1 LKKKHTTKERAS
13 SSSSSL
19 CTSIASN
26 VLGND
31 FVWQKRTQLERGE
44 NQIVHD
50 TKLHA
55 HTFNLPAFY
64 INFFSG
70 VCILVKGKFG
80 IKWSRRRRKEGR
92 GEMGHNVSMHAG
104 GSKSGGV
111 HLREEQFSGVALI
124 QLISAQLQLKGKWF
138 ACVAIGEQTFLTAT
152 SIQLSFFLTPALYLG
167 LPTIFSFKKIV
178 LIVSYLLNSLVQF
191 VQPIHLEIQSL
202 SSCI

>member
-1 LKKKHTTKERAS
+1 
-13 SSSSSL
+13 
-19 CTSIASN
+19 
-26 VLGND
+26 LGS
-31 FVWQKRTQLERGE
+31 
-44 NQIVHD
+44 
-50 TKLHA
+50 
-55 HTFNLPAFY
+55 
-64 INFFSG
+64 SG
-70 VCILVKGKFG
+70 VGGVGG
-80 IKWSRRRRKEGR
+80 GRKEGR
-92 GEMGHNVSMHAG
+92 GEMGHNVSKHAG
-104 GSKSGGV
+104 GSKSGGG

-152 SIQLSFFLTPALYLG
+152 SIQLSFFFTPAVSLG